1 MFRFHFALR
10 NPFKSARV
18 EQKDYI
24 EYDRKITTNKS
35 VEVQLSRWQAHNIFE
50 LSVSVIPYGEDHGN
64 IGFDIELFGYFF
76 AAKIYDIRHW
86 DYENHCWEEYEE
98 EHEGIRGSL

>member
-1 MFRFHFALR
+1 MFRFYFALK
-10 NPFKSARV
+10 NPFKRARI

-35 VEVQLSRWQAHNIFE
+35 VEVQFSRWEAYNIFE
-50 LSVSVIPYGEDHGN
+50 FSFDTIWFGQDHGG
-64 IGFDIELFGYFF
+64 IGFDIEVLGYYFS
-76 AAKIYDIRHW
+76 AKIYDIRHW

-98 EHEGIRGSL
+98 EEK